1 MAPHRGHVRPLST
14 KEVTVAANSEQS
26 QVVTL
31 VDEAGNQQDFTLL
44 QVVQIHESA
53 YALLAPGEEAGAEP
67 GTVVI
72 LRVEENNLLS
82 IEDEDEFNH
91 VVAHLQ
97 GHAAH

>member
-1 MAPHRGHVRPLST
+1 M
-14 KEVTVAANSEQS
+14 AANSPET

-31 VDEAGNQQDFTLL
+31 IDEAGNQQDFTLL

-53 YALLAPGEEAGAEP
+53 YALLSPGEEAAAEP

-72 LRVEENNLLS
+72 LRVEENNLIS
-82 IEDEDEFNH
+82 IDDEGEFNH

>member
-1 MAPHRGHVRPLST
+1 METR
-14 KEVTVAANSEQS
+14 SEQA

-31 VDEAGNQQDFTLL
+31 IDEAGNQQDFTLL

-53 YALLAPGEEAGAEP
+53 YALLAPGEEAAAEP

-72 LRVEENNLLS
+72 LRVEESNLVS
-82 IEDEDEFNH
+82 IDDEGEFEH

-97 GHAAH
+97 GHAPH

>member
-1 MAPHRGHVRPLST
+1 MALSRL
-14 KEVTVAANSEQS
+14 KEVKVATNSQEA

-31 VDEAGNQQDFTLL
+31 IDEAGNQQDFTLL

-53 YALLAPGEEAGAEP
+53 YALLAPGEEAMAEP

-72 LRVEENNLLS
+72 LRVEESNLVS
-82 IEDEDEFNH
+82 IEDEGEFNH

-97 GHAAH
+97 GHAQH

>member
-1 MAPHRGHVRPLST
+1 MEARP
-14 KEVTVAANSEQS
+14 EQT

-44 QVVQIHESA
+44 QVVQIHDSA
-53 YALLAPGEEAGAEP
+53 YALLAPGEEAKTEP

-72 LRVEENNLLS
+72 LRVEESNLVS
-82 IEDEDEFNH
+82 IDDEGEFEH

-97 GHAAH
+97 GHTQH